1 MKRVE
6 GFTLTDVII
15 TMIISLMITGIAFSI
30 FRMTYNQLF
39 SYQTDNRAYQDLYL
53 LHMTLQNDF
62 NQAEQ
67 ITAAGEKI
75 TMSSSAYK
83 SCEYLFSEQSVI
95 RQISEQADTFLLK
108 TSEYVTYFQNG
119 EQSNGTI
126 DRLSFTVE
134 LNNTNFSYM
143 FVKEYPSEME
153 ISNNN

>member
-1 MKRVE
+1 
-6 GFTLTDVII
+6 
-15 TMIISLMITGIAFSI
+15 
-30 FRMTYNQLF
+30 
-39 SYQTDNRAYQDLYL
+39 
-53 LHMTLQNDF
+53 MTLQNDF

>member
-1 MKRVE
+1 MKRIE

-83 SCEYLFSEQSVI
+83 SCEYLFSEKSVI
-95 RQISEQADTFLLK
+95 RQISE
-108 TSEYVTYFQNG
+108 
-119 EQSNGTI
+119 
-126 DRLSFTVE
+126 
-134 LNNTNFSYM
+134 
-143 FVKEYPSEME
+143 
-153 ISNNN
+153 